1 MTPVEVYTAPCL
13 AAPYFLYDC
22 LVIDRPFYFAFLH
35 GNCVDNLDQ
44 DTVLTTSCF
53 ELDTAGE
60 GAANCAAQLVT
71 LGLHLP
77 PPALVGVMPKEG
89 FLAPKAIANRIKA
102 KGLQKLRW
110 YCQMCNKQCRDEN
123 GFKCHT
129 QSESHLRQMSMFS
142 ENSTKFMDEFSREFE
157 EGMMEIIS
165 RRAVPR

>member
-60 GAANCAAQLVT
+60 GVGFGQYVHYYSSPWGLVISAALRVDYLGAGFNNAPATTELWSRPRGGTGSPQARGRPQREPSAAAR
-71 LGLHLP
+71 GC
-77 PPALVGVMPKEG
+77 G
-89 FLAPKAIANRIKA
+89 F
-102 KGLQKLRW
+102 GRW
-110 YCQMCNKQCRDEN
+110 SGRGGSGSKRD
-123 GFKCHT
+123 G
-129 QSESHLRQMSMFS
+129 
-142 ENSTKFMDEFSREFE
+142 
-157 EGMMEIIS
+157 
-165 RRAVPR
+165 